1 MLTTSVTKEEFNAM
15 IDVIGRQNDI
25 IKSQASD
32 IKSLEEW
39 LRLQHDRM
47 DELENQ
53 DDFALEQIQKTQKH
67 IFWYALGII
76 FSNIALLMMLG
87 IMMLR

>member
-1 MLTTSVTKEEFNAM
+1 MFTAYVTTEEFNIM
-15 IDVIGRQNDI
+15 VDTIERQNNV
-25 IKSQASD
+25 IKSQATD
-32 IKSLEEW
+32 IKILEEW

-53 DDFALEQIQKTQKH
+53 CDFTLEQMRITSKH
-67 IFWYALGII
+67 IFWCVLGII

-87 IMMLR
+87 IMVLK